1 MRRARPDPAV
11 NYSNCG
17 TPASAGE
24 PGRSNA
30 VGVQKALRL
39 VAIAVVLAGATWLG
53 GCGSTKQPAPGSTP
67 PRPAPEE
74 RVLHVYNWSDYI
86 GTATVAEFERATGI
100 EVVYDVYDSNQL
112 LESKLLAGDTG
123 YDIVSTTTGY
133 YGRQIRAGAYE
144 PLDKTKLPNWVNLD
158 PEVLAVQAAAD
169 PGNRYAAPYLHATN
183 GFAYN
188 AALVAQRMADPP
200 LDSLDMLFKPA
211 VVGRFA
217 DCGVSFLDSPD
228 DVIELALTYLHLDP
242 NSHRTED
249 LHAAERLLMAVRSF
263 VRTFDSSDYV
273 NQLAAKELCV
283 AMGWSSD
290 FSVAQARSRAAGLD
304 LPLAFTLPKEGSN
317 ITYNALLIPRGAPHP
332 QAAHLFIDF
341 ILSPKVIAGIT
352 NEIHYGNDNLA
363 ARPYVNPLILNDAA
377 IYPSAA
383 ARRKLYVPGEVDMD
397 YERLRTRV
405 WTRIKTGL

>member
-1 MRRARPDPAV
+1 MRRTRPGPADSSPARGGSPGARGLGRRAATPLRAAAGLAAFVAV
-11 NYSNCG
+11 LVS
-17 TPASAGE
+17 SAWIAGCSDAKS
-24 PGRSNA
+24 PVN
-30 VGVQKALRL
+30 RL
-39 VAIAVVLAGATWLG
+39 TG
-53 GCGSTKQPAPGSTP
+53 G
-67 PRPAPEE
+67 RPAPEE
-74 RVLHVYNWSDYI
+74 RVLHVYNWADYI
-86 GTATVAEFERATGI
+86 GADTIAEFERATGI

-123 YDIVSTTTGY
+123 YDIVSTTTGF

-144 PLDKTKLPNWVNLD
+144 PLDKAKLPNWTNLD
-158 PEVLAVQAAAD
+158 PEVLAVQAGAD

-188 AALVAQRMADPP
+188 AALVAKRMPDAP
-200 LDSLDMLFKPA
+200 LDSLDMLFKPSVIA
-211 VVGRFA
+211 RFA

-242 NSHRTED
+242 NSRRAED
-249 LHAAERLLMAVRSF
+249 LHAAEHLLLAVQPF
-263 VRTFDSSDYV
+263 VRTFDSADYV

-290 FSVAQARSRAAGLD
+290 FSIAAARARAAGLD
-304 LPLAFTLPKEGSN
+304 IPLAFTLPKEGSN
-317 ITYNALLIPRGAPHP
+317 ITYNALLIPHGAPHP
-332 QAAHLFIDF
+332 VAAHLFINF
-341 ILSPKVIAGIT
+341 ILSPRVIAAIT

-363 ARPYVNPLILNDAA
+363 ARPYVNPLILNDQA

-397 YERLRTRV
+397 YDRLRTRV